1 MFLKRVDLSV
11 ADKHLRAVRFL
22 VLRFRQCRAR
32 PAKQRVGTVQRC
44 LADGDAHA
52 AAEVHK
58 MTFAQKGTFKARPH
72 PLRKERRFGERHRP
86 RQCDGELST
95 PETGDQRAFRSE
107 EHTSELQSLMRI
119 SYAVFCL
126 KTKKHNQ

>member
-1 MFLKRVDLSV
+1 MRISDWSSDVCSSDL
-11 ADKHLRAVRFL
+11 
-22 VLRFRQCRAR
+22 
-32 PAKQRVGTVQRC
+32 TVQRC
-44 LADGDAHA
+44 LAGGDAHA

-95 PETGDQRAFRSE
+95 PETGDQRAFAIVVVRHPAEPAPDRPPQRTPHKSGRAQGRE
-107 EHTSELQSLMRI
+107 GVCE
-119 SYAVFCL
+119 YV
-126 KTKKHNQ
+126 

>member
-1 MFLKRVDLSV
+1 MRISDWSSDVCSSDLVALKRCKFLKRVDLSV

-72 PLRKERRFGERHRP
+72 PLDRK
-86 RQCDGELST
+86 ST
-95 PETGDQRAFRSE
+95 HLNSS
-107 EHTSELQSLMRI
+107 H
-119 SYAVFCL
+119 
-126 KTKKHNQ
+126 